1 MTAINASVDLTFHGD
16 VALIV
21 MTNAPVNAL
30 KHELR
35 AGVAESLA
43 RIRATPAIRAVV
55 LGGNDRAFSAGADLT
70 EFGTPPRAPILPDL
84 IALIENFPIP
94 VVAAIKGAAM
104 GGGLE
109 LALGCHY
116 RVAWAGARMA
126 LPEIKLGLLPGAGG
140 TQRLPRLIGFAAA
153 VETIVTGDPISMDL
167 ARREGLIDALM
178 EGPYPTAAVDWARD
192 IPVSPLPRAREKSS
206 RLAEAQGDNGLID
219 RVAAPLIQKAQAKEA
234 ALACVEAIRN
244 AAKLPFDEGLALERK
259 LFLQLL
265 SSEESRA
272 LRYVFSSER
281 EAQKVPGLAKDAASR
296 PIGRVVV
303 VGAGTMGGG
312 ISMCFANAGIPVTIV
327 ETSQSQL
334 DAGISRIEKNYET
347 SVKRGS
353 LTAEESARRMARIT
367 GATSLDVVADA
378 DMVVEAVFEEMDLK
392 KRIFADLDRI
402 AKPGAI
408 LATNTSYLDVN
419 EIAAVTSRPGDVLG
433 THFFSPAN
441 VMRLLE
447 VVRGAKTAP
456 DVLATAIEVGRKI
469 GKVPVVVGVCDG
481 FVGNRMLARRSAQAE
496 RLLLEGALPHEVD
509 RALTDFGFRM
519 GPFAMGDLAGLDIGW
534 RLRKARGLKA
544 PVADALCEAGRL
556 GQKTGKGYYAY
567 GDGGRTPS
575 PDPEVEALIVA
586 ASARAGIARRAIGQ
600 DEILERLLYPMINE
614 GARILDE
621 GIAARALDID
631 VIWLNGYGW
640 PANKG
645 GPMYFADTVGLNR
658 IAARLDAY
666 AESTGDVTLKPSPLL
681 SRLAAA
687 GAGFKR
693 PAADTSASREGT

>member
-1 MTAINASVDLTFHGD
+1 VTAINASVDLTLHGD

-35 AGVAESLA
+35 QGIADALMQVRTMSAV
-43 RIRATPAIRAVV
+43 RAVV
-55 LGGNDRAFSAGADLT
+55 LAGNDRTFSAGADIT
-70 EFGTPPRAPILPDL
+70 EFGKPPLSPILPDL
-84 IALIENFPIP
+84 ITLIENFPIP
-94 VVAAIKGAAM
+94 VVAAIKGVAM
-104 GGGLE
+104 GGG
-109 LALGCHY
+109 
-116 RVAWAGARMA
+116 
-126 LPEIKLGLLPGAGG
+126 LGLLPGAGG
-140 TQRLPRLIGFAAA
+140 TQRLPRLIGFTAA
-153 VETIVTGDPISMDL
+153 VETIVTGDPVSMDL
-167 ARREGLIDALM
+167 ARHEGLIDAMM
-178 EGPYPTAAVDWARD
+178 EGPYPTAAVDWARN

-219 RVAAPLIQKAQAKEA
+219 RVAAPLVRKAQAKEA

-281 EAQKVPGLAKDAASR
+281 EAQKVPGLAKNAVSR
-296 PIGRVVV
+296 TIERVAVI
-303 VGAGTMGGG
+303 GAGTMGGG

-334 DAGISRIEKNYET
+334 DAGMGRIAKNYET

-353 LTAEESARRMARIT
+353 LAADESARRMTRIV
-367 GATSLDVVADA
+367 GATSLDAAADA
-378 DMVVEAVFEEMDLK
+378 DMVIEAVFEEMDLK

-419 EIAAVTSRPGDVLG
+419 EIAAVTSRLGDVLG

-456 DVLATAIEVGRKI
+456 DVLATVIEVGRKI

-544 PVADALCEAGRL
+544 AVSDALCEAGRL

-600 DEILERLLYPMINE
+600 DEILERLLYPMVNE
-614 GARILDE
+614 GARILEE

-645 GPMYFADTVGLNR
+645 GPMYFADTIGLDK
-658 IAARLDAY
+658 IAARLNVYADAVGE
-666 AESTGDVTLKPSPLL
+666 ATLRPSALL

-687 GAGFKR
+687 GTGFKQFAID
-693 PAADTSASREGT
+693 PAAQRGGT

>member
-1 MTAINASVDLTFHGD
+1 MTAINASVDLSFHRD
-16 VALIV
+16 IALIV
-21 MTNAPVNAL
+21 MANAPVNAL

-35 AGVAESLA
+35 EGVAAALA
-43 RIRATPAIRAVV
+43 RVRSTSAIHAVV
-55 LGGNDRAFSAGADLT
+55 LAGNDRAFSAGADIT
-70 EFGTPPRAPILPDL
+70 EFGKPPLSPILPDL
-84 IALIENFPIP
+84 IALIEGFPLP
-94 VVAAIKGAAM
+94 VVAAIKGVAM

-116 RVAWAGARMA
+116 RVAWAGARLA

-140 TQRLPRLIGFAAA
+140 TQRLPRLVGLATAIEA
-153 VETIVTGDPISMDL
+153 IVTGDPIAL
-167 ARREGLIDALM
+167 EVARQEGLIDAML
-178 EGPYPTAAVDWARD
+178 EGAYPEAAVAWARS
-192 IPVSPLPRAREKSS
+192 IPASPLPRARERSE
-206 RLAEAQGDNGLID
+206 RLAEAHGDSELID
-219 RVAAPLIQKAQAKEA
+219 RIAAPFVQKALAKEA
-234 ALACVEAIRN
+234 ASACVEAIG
-244 AAKLPFDEGLALERK
+244 ASGKLPFDEGLALERK
-259 LFLQLL
+259 LFLRLL
-265 SSEESRA
+265 ASAESKA

-281 EAQKVPGLAKDAASR
+281 EAQKVPGLARDVTPR
-296 PIGRVVV
+296 RIERVAVI
-303 VGAGTMGGG
+303 GAGTMGGG
-312 ISMCFANAGIPVTIV
+312 ISMCFANVGIPVTIV
-327 ETSQSQL
+327 ETSQNQL
-334 DAGISRIEKNYET
+334 DVGIGRIAKNYET

-353 LTAEESARRMARIT
+353 LAADESARRMARIAGT
-367 GATSLDVVADA
+367 TSFDAVAEA
-378 DMVVEAVFEEMDLK
+378 DMVIEAVFEEMDLK

-419 EIAAVTSRPGDVLG
+419 EIATATARPSDVLG

-456 DVLATAIEVGRKI
+456 DVLTTVIEVGRKI

-496 RLLLEGALPHEVD
+496 RLLLEGALPQEVD

-544 PVADALCEAGRL
+544 AISDALCEAGRL

-575 PDPEVEALIVA
+575 PDPEVKTLIVA
-586 ASARAGIARRAIGQ
+586 ASARAGITRRTIGQ
-600 DEILERLLYPMINE
+600 DEILERLLFPMINE
-614 GARILDE
+614 GARILEE

-640 PANKG
+640 PGNKG
-645 GPMYFADTVGLNR
+645 GPMYFADFVGLDK
-658 IAARLDAY
+658 IATRLKVYADAV
-666 AESTGDVTLKPSPLL
+666 GDATLRPSALL

-687 GAGFKR
+687 RTGFKQF
-693 PAADTSASREGT
+693 AVDATAQSGGI